1 MSFPTRSLSTRLP
14 GAASQNVSSGGPSP
28 MLVARIAEKK
38 AELEHLKELRD
49 LSAAVAGQMEA
60 LEQKLSTLSDGTEAI
75 AMVIGNWH
83 NVLRAISMA
92 SILQTAKLDDIS
104 AAFGSIA
111 RHKQGQYDYILSV
124 TSPDSSILRDYFSG
138 SARREST
145 LSFGFNLL
153 QQVDDHTGRGVC
165 GQASPLGVETPGQIM
180 AVAEPIARLVTP
192 PPGNEATGMKTNQTF
207 IAAGQE
213 HQKENSDSSI
223 DVVEHPMDRV
233 VSISTNE
240 GEHAPCTPSRSTS
253 ASSQSRIEDS
263 LEAIDR
269 LEEQLEK
276 MDAAITP
283 KKSGSG
289 QVSPSNVSTT
299 GHGAARRNASPLQRE
314 VPTRLDEKPTAA
326 QARSAQR
333 RMTSIETTSGS
344 QGSPTKSASR
354 RSTVSRPTSLLP
366 PKPPSKST
374 KPPTKPS
381 FELPGEA
388 VARRIKEQREARL
401 AQQVQEKAAAAS
413 PQRTRST
420 KLPTRP
426 NFELPGEAIS
436 RRKREEREARLKA
449 QEEEERKRREF
460 KARPIRANLA
470 SAPQPRET
478 VTSRARLN
486 KGAEIS
492 QTVQA
497 SSTPSK
503 KSSDLGTAALG
514 KPVSV
519 KSPQAMRGRGAL
531 QTIASRAASTST
543 SSTSGQRSNLSAEEL
558 EQQRIKG
565 REVFERDNHYLEDKE
580 RERRERELKARLAR
594 EQAAERSRQAGREW
608 AEKQRRKHLGQ

>member
-1 MSFPTRSLSTRLP
+1 MTATVPRL
-14 GAASQNVSSGGPSP
+14 NEV
-28 MLVARIAEKK
+28 
-38 AELEHLKELRD
+38 
-49 LSAAVAGQMEA
+49 
-60 LEQKLSTLSDGTEAI
+60 
-75 AMVIGNWH
+75 
-83 NVLRAISMA
+83 
-92 SILQTAKLDDIS
+92 LQTAKLDDIS

-111 RHKQGQYDYILSV
+111 RHQQGQYDYILSV

-165 GQASPLGVETPGQIM
+165 GQGQIM

-269 LEEQLEK
+269 LEEQLEE

-299 GHGAARRNASPLQRE
+299 GNGAARRNALPLQRE

-354 RSTVSRPTSLLP
+354 RST
-366 PKPPSKST
+366 
-374 KPPTKPS
+374 PPTKPS

-388 VARRIKEQREARL
+388 VARRIKEQRDARL

-478 VTSRARLN
+478 ATSRARLN

-503 KSSDLGTAALG
+503 KSFDLGTAALG

-531 QTIASRAASTST
+531 QTTASRAASTST

-608 AEKQRRKHLGQ
+608 AEKQRRKRLGQ